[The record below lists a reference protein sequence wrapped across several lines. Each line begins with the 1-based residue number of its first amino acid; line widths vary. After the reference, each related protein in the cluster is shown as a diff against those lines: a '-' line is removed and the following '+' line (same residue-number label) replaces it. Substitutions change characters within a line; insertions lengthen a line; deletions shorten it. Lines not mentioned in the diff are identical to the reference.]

1 MFSLFL
7 QLDWFANKLKDVL
20 KGNSKVNLIIY
31 IESARSIID
40 MNQLCQHCFDL
51 QEQGAPFYLDGA
63 IFGSD
68 DFCADIG
75 IINSG
80 LLFAVETKLCPIP

>member
-1 MFSLFL
+1 
-7 QLDWFANKLKDVL
+7 
-20 KGNSKVNLIIY
+20 
-31 IESARSIID
+31 

-75 IINSG
+75 I
-80 LLFAVETKLCPIP
+80 KLWAFVFGSE